1 MDERRAELDLAESFA
16 RAGRTWV
23 ELDDEGRVVERDGRA
38 GSRATKKPAADG
50 PTAKEPPAA
59 KRSAN
64 NRQRAPKKPAS
75 ALVAEAIGLADG
87 STVYDNSSALSA
99 LPGRG
104 ALRARGCHAR
114 RVLAPLDTEGAAGR
128 RLNP

>member
-87 STVYDNSSALSA
+87 STVYDNSSASRPFRVVARFEHGAVMPAASWPRWTPKA
-99 LPGRG
+99 LQ
-104 ALRARGCHAR
+104 ADA
-114 RVLAPLDTEGAAGR
+114 
-128 RLNP
+128 